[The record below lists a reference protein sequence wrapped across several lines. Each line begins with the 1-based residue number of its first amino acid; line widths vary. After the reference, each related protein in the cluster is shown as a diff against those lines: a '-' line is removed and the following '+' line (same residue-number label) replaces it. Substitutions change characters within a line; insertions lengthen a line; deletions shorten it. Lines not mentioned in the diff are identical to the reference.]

1 MRNQSRR
8 YAPEWLERKLSPSSL
23 IATPVAVEVQVTS
36 SVTTIPLLPT
46 TRPFRRDPTT
56 PSPRR
61 RPIRAARPAPPKD
74 SDRWRRVTFCG
85 RRLSPGEPSLPG

>member
-36 SVTTIPLLPT
+36 SVTANDDPP
-46 TRPFRRDPTT
+46 PPYDPTLPPGPNNPIPPP
-56 PSPRR
+56 PSNPGG
-61 RPIRAARPAPPKD
+61 PSGPA
-74 SDRWRRVTFCG
+74 
-85 RRLSPGEPSLPG
+85 